1 MASKLSIGSTVKL
14 NSGYGLPV
22 LGFGV
27 YQIPKETVTNTC
39 VEALHLGYRHI
50 DSASAYRNQ
59 GPSAASI
66 LASGVPRSE
75 VFFTTKVPM
84 SGKPLSYDNTIY
96 LVNTAL
102 QDTKLDY
109 LDLVLIHS
117 PYGGTQN
124 RLGAWKALVEL
135 VEAGKVR
142 SIGVSN
148 YGVHHLDE
156 LEQYIQTLEK
166 ERGGP
171 GKGGVIS
178 VGQWELHPWLTRP
191 DIVQW
196 CRERDIAIQAYSP
209 IARGERWGQSPQVT
223 AAAEKYGKTEAQIL
237 LRWSLQRGYVPLV
250 KSVTLSRIAEN
261 AAIFDFELTEAEVA
275 DIATDEY
282 ITVAWDPTVEPLEK

>member
-1 MASKLSIGSTVKL
+1 
-14 NSGYGLPV
+14 
-22 LGFGV
+22 
-27 YQIPKETVTNTC
+27 
-39 VEALHLGYRHI
+39 
-50 DSASAYRNQ
+50 
-59 GPSAASI
+59 
-66 LASGVPRSE
+66 
-75 VFFTTKVPM
+75 M

-156 LEQYIQTLEK
+156 LEQYIKTLEK

-196 CRERDIAIQAYSP
+196 CRERNIAIQAYSP
-209 IARGERWGQSPQVT
+209 IARGERWGKSPQVT

-250 KSVTLSRIAEN
+250 KSVTPSRIAEN
-261 AAIFDFELTEAEVA
+261 AAIFDFELTESEVA
-275 DIATDEY
+275 EIATDEY
-282 ITVAWDPTVEPLEK
+282 VTVAWDPTVEPLEK